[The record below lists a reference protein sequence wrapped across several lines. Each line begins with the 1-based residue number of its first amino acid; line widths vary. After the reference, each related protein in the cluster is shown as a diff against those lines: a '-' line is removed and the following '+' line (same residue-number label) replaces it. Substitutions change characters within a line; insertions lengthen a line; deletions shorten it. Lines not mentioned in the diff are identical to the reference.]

1 MKKKLSYLSPGDLVR
16 YVIDSDK
23 PSSLVIPRDENP
35 VGLVINVESILVGTD
50 PKCQAYMETIDV
62 IWSIPSWNNE
72 KGLSTECRSDLF
84 LIQRI
89 DRRKRLLSLDTY

>member
-1 MKKKLSYLSPGDLVR
+1 MR

-23 PSSLVIPRDENP
+23 PSSLVIPSDENP
-35 VGLVINVESILVGTD
+35 VGLVINVVSILVGTD

-84 LIQRI
+84 LIQRVGNM
-89 DRRKRLLSLDTY
+89 KSSSHLDTY

>member
-1 MKKKLSYLSPGDLVR
+1 MR

-23 PSSLVIPRDENP
+23 PSSLVIPRDKNP
-35 VGLVINVESILVGTD
+35 VGLVIHVVSILVGTD
-50 PKCQAYMETIDV
+50 PKRQAYMETIDV

-84 LIQRI
+84 LIQRVGNM
-89 DRRKRLLSLDTY
+89 KSSSHLDTY